1 LSSDT
6 LPGVIGIDVHSL
18 SEDHPATRNTS
29 RLLMHSRSFGRDERG
44 ATFVEFA
51 IVSAIFILLVFGL
64 IEFGIA
70 YLARNTVTAAAREGA
85 RYAMVRG
92 SDSGRLADTGSVAAF
107 VRSRTSLSPIRVSTV
122 WADATKKP
130 GTIVNVN
137 VQYTHRP
144 MSPLAGLVLP
154 DSVVLGSTSRMVI
167 VF

>member
-85 RYAMVRG
+85 DRWLQDLRADLLDAARLVRCH
-92 SDSGRLADTGSVAAF
+92 RLADAVGP
-107 VRSRTSLSPIRVSTV
+107 VRDLE
-122 WADATKKP
+122 
-130 GTIVNVN
+130 
-137 VQYTHRP
+137 
-144 MSPLAGLVLP
+144 
-154 DSVVLGSTSRMVI
+154 VI
-167 VF
+167 VREQ